1 MGRSPPMKISLACLL
16 LGAWAAHAAQE
27 LPGQAGG
34 QGSPGA
40 MAKGECV
47 QSGQDVDNLCRIY
60 GMASR
65 MCHGAQ
71 AEHETACVA
80 YAHKMKREKSHSS
93 TQTAELGAA
102 LESETKAAI
111 EATDNDQQGITH
123 LGLRACTQS
132 GSAVNSL
139 CDSYGPAS
147 NMCAGAIRGHDNACL
162 QYGEELKEAQAK
174 AGAAGM

>member
-1 MGRSPPMKISLACLL
+1 MKISLACLL

-65 MCHGAQ
+65 W
-71 AEHETACVA
+71 
-80 YAHKMKREKSHSS
+80 
-93 TQTAELGAA
+93 
-102 LESETKAAI
+102 
-111 EATDNDQQGITH
+111 
-123 LGLRACTQS
+123 LRPK
-132 GSAVNSL
+132 L
-139 CDSYGPAS
+139 S
-147 NMCAGAIRGHDNACL
+147 NRNACSRDMSAMK
-162 QYGEELKEAQAK
+162 QIAFC
-174 AGAAGM
+174 